1 MKSLGGMTGEEED
14 VDVVG
19 MEVQVEEKRDPVKMG
34 RQSRPPGR
42 RGLGGGAW
50 GWGLGGGAWEAEQMR
65 GTWILLKVGQRGTM
79 ESGFYFIF
87 EAKKSFT
94 NS

>member
-1 MKSLGGMTGEEED
+1 
-14 VDVVG
+14 

-34 RQSRPPGR
+34 RQSRRPGR
-42 RGLGGGAW
+42 
-50 GWGLGGGAWEAEQMR
+50 WGLGGGAWEVEQMR
-65 GTWILLKVGQRGTM
+65 GTWILLKVRQRGTM
-79 ESGFYFIF
+79 KSGFYFIF